1 MTFTHRQSS
10 KIRYLWFQTI
20 KRPVVH
26 IDEKLEMAELR
37 RKAAEEEKVKTVLER
52 SGIDKQNRI
61 R

>member
-1 MTFTHRQSS
+1 
-10 KIRYLWFQTI
+10 
-20 KRPVVH
+20 
-26 IDEKLEMAELR
+26 MAEVR